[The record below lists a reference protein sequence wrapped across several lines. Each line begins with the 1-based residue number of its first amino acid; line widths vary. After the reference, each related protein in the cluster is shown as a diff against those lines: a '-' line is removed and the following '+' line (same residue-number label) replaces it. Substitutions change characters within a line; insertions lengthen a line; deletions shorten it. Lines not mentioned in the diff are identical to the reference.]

1 MDSPH
6 GHGGYLSPCH
16 GTCLTAGPLSPE
28 IAGGKSQ
35 DGGTSRA
42 ASRKR
47 AREAATSSG
56 ESSDQSKILEERMVT
71 AFETSVDLLARSEE
85 RKERTGK
92 DKGEK
97 IKALLNECGAYMTSE
112 EKMRWGRQLM
122 SIYIKDIEG
131 NHDGAAQGEGGGG
144 L

>member
-1 MDSPH
+1 MERRIFFSFP
-6 GHGGYLSPCH
+6 
-16 GTCLTAGPLSPE
+16 
-28 IAGGKSQ
+28 
-35 DGGTSRA
+35 SRA

-56 ESSDQSKILEERMVT
+56 ESSDQAKILDERMVA

>member
-1 MDSPH
+1 MERRILFSFP
-6 GHGGYLSPCH
+6 
-16 GTCLTAGPLSPE
+16 
-28 IAGGKSQ
+28 
-35 DGGTSRA
+35 SRA

-56 ESSDQSKILEERMVT
+56 ESSDQSKILEEERMVT

-112 EKMRWGRQLM
+112 GKMRWGRQLM

>member
-1 MDSPH
+1 MERRILFSFP
-6 GHGGYLSPCH
+6 
-16 GTCLTAGPLSPE
+16 
-28 IAGGKSQ
+28 
-35 DGGTSRA
+35 SRA

-47 AREAATSSG
+47 AREAATSLG

-97 IKALLNECGAYMTSE
+97 IKALLNECGEFMSSE
-112 EKMRWGRQLM
+112 EEMRWGRQLM

-131 NHDGAAQGEGGGG
+131 KHDGAAQGEGGGG